1 MSQENVEIVRA
12 LYDTFN
18 GGGAEAVRKL
28 LDPDVAFKE
37 PPEQP
42 GATTFHGV
50 DAVIEGF
57 GKWSENWESHRI
69 EPERLTDLGDRVLAL
84 EHHKLRGRDGDR
96 SRRPRWQH
104 LDASAREDHPLR
116 GVVGS
121 GCGPRSRRAQGVG
134 DVPGER
140 RDRAARV

>member
-1 MSQENVEIVRA
+1 MSEENVEIIRT

-18 GGGAEAVRKL
+18 VGGAEAVRKL
-28 LDPDVAFKE
+28 LDPDVVFKE

-42 GATTFHGV
+42 GATTFRGV

-84 EHHKLRGRDGDR
+84 EHHKLRGRDGIEVEGHAGNIWTL
-96 SRRPRWQH
+96 RRGKIIRFEAWWDQ
-104 LDASAREDHPLR
+104 
-116 GVVGS
+116 
-121 GCGPRSRRAQGVG
+121 
-134 DVPGER
+134 
-140 RDRAARV
+140 AAALEAAGLKE